1 MPPLYSN
8 RQQPHHNVSGS
19 ASREDDFFCFEAQP
33 AENTDA
39 RRTEVDMFLADTSRD
54 IHCHL
59 CRVAGNT
66 VWSHTAR
73 EFP

>member
-1 MPPLYSN
+1 MTASVLKHS
-8 RQQPHHNVSGS
+8 PH
-19 ASREDDFFCFEAQP
+19 

-54 IHCHL
+54 IHCYL

-66 VWSHTAR
+66 V
-73 EFP
+73 